1 MCNVQTILVHT
12 SLLQRLFGHMFLTS
26 SGKVLLLSFHM
37 QHTAIVMGRPAAE
50 CLRAI
55 GVAAGSMPPVCRA
68 LLVLATGSV
77 VGVMCRLSCH
87 DGILFQ
93 HFFAMCA
100 MCY

>member
-1 MCNVQTILVHT
+1 
-12 SLLQRLFGHMFLTS
+12 
-26 SGKVLLLSFHM
+26 M

-77 VGVMCRLSCH
+77 VGVMRRLSCH

-93 HFFAMCA
+93 QFFASV
-100 MCY
+100 CYVLLISFFGANVSVNVMIL